1 MKSMRVMVA
10 AICLVGCVNSP
21 EAGTRESAPSA
32 NTVSG
37 MQVGL
42 GSCVSLDSDANRS
55 LLPVVFAAAVSEG
68 LNLLNAALSQAA
80 SDTTWSVRGAR
91 NLPARADG
99 KFPSCVQ
106 IVRGRF
112 RTDFRQASGD
122 PLNGLSL
129 PDGARGRLEANGIWL
144 ADRPDFVFE
153 GQILTSADETA
164 ATIRPLYAT
173 MVRPIEDRGLGEQGM
188 ARSVVAFFALSRP
201 GQSPALDG
209 NPAATV
215 VLGPMRPGQV
225 LRFAGFASDGSGQ
238 PSAVYDTPWFTLSAA
253 DAKGPL
259 TATAMISETRPG
271 NEFAKFL
278 AAIFTRPDVASEIT
292 QAITQ

>member
-1 MKSMRVMVA
+1 MRFLWGVIA
-10 AICLVGCVNSP
+10 AISMAGCVNSP
-21 EAGTRESAPSA
+21 EAGRSESAPA
-32 NTVSG
+32 VNTVSG

-42 GSCVSLDSDANRS
+42 GSCVSLDSDANRT
-55 LLPVVFAAAVSEG
+55 LPQVVFAAAVSEG
-68 LNLLNAALSQAA
+68 LNLLNAGLKRSA

-99 KFPSCVQ
+99 AFPSCVQ

-112 RTDFRQASGD
+112 RTDFEHVSSD

-129 PDGARGRLEANGIWL
+129 PDDARGRLEANGIWL

-153 GQILTSADETA
+153 GQILPSRDRTA

-173 MVRPIEDRGLGEQGM
+173 MVRPIEDRGLGEQGN

-201 GQSPALDG
+201 GQSPALDS

-215 VLGPMRPGQV
+215 VLGTMRPGQV
-225 LRFAGFASDGSGQ
+225 LRFASSSQTSAQ
-238 PSAVYDTPWFTLSAA
+238 PSAVYDTPWFTLSEA
-253 DAKGPL
+253 DAKGLL

-271 NEFAKFL
+271 NEFARFL
-278 AAIFTRPDVASEIT
+278 AAIFTRPDVTSEIT